1 MKTPLYINVNGQL
14 MDLTEPQVMGILNV
28 TPDSFY
34 AGSRTETEKEIIER
48 LHLITNEGASII
60 DMGAYSSRPDA
71 EHITAEEEM
80 NRLRTGLNLVQKYQ
94 PEAVVSV
101 DTFRAEIVRRA
112 VEQFGEV
119 IVNDITAGLG
129 DSEMLATV
137 AELGVPYIA
146 MHMRGTPQTMQ
157 QQADYNNVVVE
168 VANEL
173 IERLQAIEEAG
184 IDRKRVAIDPGFGF
198 AKTTEQNYELLAG
211 LHWLASMGRPLLVGV
226 SRKSM
231 IYKTLGIT
239 PEESLAATQAVHWE
253 ALRQGATLLRVHD
266 VKEAVETIKLY
277 EKFIENDKG

>member
-1 MKTPLYINVNGQL
+1 MAIVNA
-14 MDLTEPQVMGILNV
+14 

-34 AGSRTETEKEIIER
+34 ASSRTQSHDAVAER
-48 LHLITNEGASII
+48 VREVIAEGATIVDI
-60 DMGAYSSRPDA
+60 GGYSSRPDA
-71 EHITAEEEM
+71 TDVSVEEEWGRVEM
-80 NRLRTGLNLVQKYQ
+80 ALTATR
-94 PEAVVSV
+94 EASSEVAISV

-112 VEQFGEV
+112 VAQFGEV
-119 IVNDITAGLG
+119 IVNDITGGEG

-157 QQADYNNVVVE
+157 KQTEYADVAADVVS
-168 VANEL
+168 EL
-173 IERLQAIEEAG
+173 GERLQAIEKAG
-184 IDRKRVAIDPGFGF
+184 IELRKVALDPGFGF
-198 AKTTEQNYELLAG
+198 AKTTEQNFELLAG
-211 LHWLASMGRPLLVGV
+211 LHRVKELGQPLLVGV

-239 PEESLAATQAVHWE
+239 PEESLSATQAIHWE

-277 EKFIENDKG
+277 EKYDKGF

>member
-1 MKTPLYINVNGQL
+1 MKNLDNILWQRGVMAIVNA
-14 MDLTEPQVMGILNV
+14 

-34 AGSRTETEKEIIER
+34 ATSRTQSHDAVVKRVKEAVS
-48 LHLITNEGASII
+48 EGAAII
-60 DMGAYSSRPDA
+60 DIGGYSSRPDA
-71 EHITAEEEM
+71 EDISLEEEWSRVEM
-80 NRLRTGLNLVQKYQ
+80 AIRATREVSQDI
-94 PEAVVSV
+94 AISV

-146 MHMRGTPQTMQ
+146 MHMRGTPQIMQ
-157 QQADYNNVVVE
+157 QQTDYNNVVVE

>member
-1 MKTPLYINVNGQL
+1 MKNLDNILWQRGVMAIVNA
-14 MDLTEPQVMGILNV
+14 

-34 AGSRTETEKEIIER
+34 ATSRTQSHDAVVKRVKEVVS
-48 LHLITNEGASII
+48 EGAAII
-60 DMGAYSSRPDA
+60 DIGGYSSRPDA
-71 EHITAEEEM
+71 EDISVEEEWSRVEM
-80 NRLRTGLNLVQKYQ
+80 AIRATREVSKDI
-94 PEAVVSV
+94 AISV

-157 QQADYNNVVVE
+157 QQTDYNNVVVE

-198 AKTTEQNYELLAG
+198 AKTTEQNYELLARMHALKELG
-211 LHWLASMGRPLLVGV
+211 QPLLVGV

-231 IYKTLGIT
+231 IYKALGIT